1 MRLPILVY
9 GVLYVVAEM
18 VAHSLATVGWER
30 VTPLDV
36 AAALVDAL
44 LAIVVAI
51 AAVVAHDLARR
62 RWLLALRAWRC
73 RGHGQDGA
81 GWNGE
86 PWETIEVDSWR
97 AGEEPAALPWGPG
110 PGGPG
115 ASGTYG
121 RPVPSGR
128 RFPEEPG
135 RLL

>member
-18 VAHSLATVGWER
+18 VAHSLATVGWDR

-51 AAVVAHDLARR
+51 AAVVAYDLARR
-62 RWLLALRAWRC
+62 RWLPVLRAWGARQHD
-73 RGHGQDGA
+73 RDGEI
-81 GWNGE
+81 WDGE

-97 AGEEPAALPWGPG
+97 AGEEPAALPRGPG
-110 PGGPG
+110 PPG
-115 ASGTYG
+115 AGGTYG